1 MQRIDQLIDIARSY
15 NPKVDVNLIKKAY
28 GFALETHNGQKRLS
42 GEDFIIHPFSVAEIL
57 ANQKLDSTSIAV
69 GLLHDT
75 IEDAGVTYEQL
86 AKIFGKEIAQLVSG
100 VTKISGI
107 RLQGSL
113 DEEFVENLRR
123 MLLAMAR
130 DLRVILVKL
139 ADRLHNMQTLHYL
152 PKEKQQ
158 RIARQTLEI
167 YAPLSERLGMGEM
180 KGELE
185 DYAFPYVY
193 PEEYK
198 FLTEFSRPYYRKAEG
213 FLKNAT
219 REIRT
224 KLAVEDIEAR
234 VSSRSKHLYSL
245 WKKLNRPEINK
256 DINKV
261 HDLVALRILVN
272 DIKDCYA
279 ALGIVH
285 SIWKPVPWIGV
296 SDFIAQPKPN
306 GYRSIHTKVFSLHER
321 ILEIQIRT
329 FQMHEQAE
337 NGIASHWYYAGEKA
351 KGVSDERLEKGIFT
365 PGEKLSWVKQLV
377 SWQKQVVD
385 SQEYLNALKF
395 DGLASRI
402 FVFSPKGDVYDLP
415 FGATPVD
422 FAYAVHTN
430 LGDETVGSKVN
441 GKMVTLNYKLKS
453 GDMVEIIKKEGTKPT
468 EGWLDFVVTSLARR
482 KISSYFREKNRQI

>member
-1 MQRIDQLIDIARSY
+1 MPRIDQLIDIARSY
-15 NPKVDVNLIKKAY
+15 NSKVDADLIKKAY
-28 GFALETHNGQKRLS
+28 SFALGVHGGQKRLS
-42 GEDFIIHPFSVAEIL
+42 GEDYIIHPFSVAEIL
-57 ANQKLDSTSIAV
+57 ANHKLDSTSIAV

-75 IEDAGVTYEQL
+75 IEDAGVTYERL
-86 AKIFGKEIAQLVSG
+86 AKLFGKEIAQLVSG
-100 VTKISGI
+100 VTKVSGI

-123 MLLAMAR
+123 MLLAMAK
-130 DLRVILVKL
+130 DLRVIIVKL

-224 KLAVEDIEAR
+224 KLMAEEIKAE

-245 WKKLNRPEINK
+245 WKKLNRPEIDR
-256 DINKV
+256 DINKIY
-261 HDLVALRILVN
+261 DLVALRILVN
-272 DIKDCYA
+272 NVKDCYA

-296 SDFIAQPKPN
+296 RDFIAQPKPN
-306 GYRSIHTKVFSLHER
+306 GYRSIHTNVFSLHER

-337 NGIASHWYYAGEKA
+337 NGIAAHWYYAGEKT
-351 KGVSDERLEKGIFT
+351 KGASDGRLEKGIFA
-365 PGEKLSWVKQLV
+365 PDEKLSWVKQLV
-377 SWQKQVVD
+377 SWQKQVID

-422 FAYAVHTN
+422 FAYAVHTK

-441 GKMVTLNYKLKS
+441 GKMVGLDYRLKS
-453 GDMVEIIKKEGTKPT
+453 GDLVEIIKKSGNKPT
-468 EGWLDFVVTSLARR
+468 EGWLDFIVTNMAKREIGKYL
-482 KISSYFREKNRQI
+482 REKNRQI